1 MSKSVQDGVIKFLS
15 PSMINKF
22 DSTQSFGCERRWW
35 YRYVKGLDEPQTGNQ
50 ELGEKLHAL
59 IENRLKTGETPVV
72 AGAGH
77 EAAGLYLA
85 GQAMIESVAQRTIIG
100 VERGLPADFRLDGI
114 AFSPMSK
121 CDVVTMDGIIDW
133 KTSSDI
139 NRYGKTERELA
150 TDTQMVLYALAF
162 HPTAESVKLAHG
174 QFQTKG
180 RKSTHFVEVEVTNKD
195 LADHRNN
202 VIIPLVQKMKSAASE
217 TDVRKLPRNEKSCF
231 NCAYKPHCPT
241 AEGEN
246 IMSFFS
252 KMKSTAVTVD
262 PNLKQGQVLVMEPEK
277 FAQSVLPPDAP
288 RSDPA
293 KASEPV
299 AGFSPT
305 PAPRVTEAPSPS
317 ADLAHD
323 VHEGVKTT
331 LVGRVEDGKVVVT
344 DERREPVTE
353 PVKRGRG
360 RPPGAKNKPKDEPAA
375 AQATVVTYDPNE
387 ARGLVIKSTT
397 ITKGY
402 TVNVGAFNSVRF
414 DVSMTAEGADVYDAL
429 KAEVDAALEAEVV
442 KYQAEVDAKNKV
454 SVPAKEVVLK

>member
-1 MSKSVQDGVIKFLS
+1 MSKSVEDGIVKLLS

-59 IENRLKTGETPVV
+59 IEHRLKTGETPVV
-72 AGAGH
+72 EH

-100 VERGLPADFRLDGI
+100 IERALPRDFTVDGTP
-114 AFSPMSK
+114 FSPMSK
-121 CDVVTMDGIIDW
+121 CDVVLMDGIIDW

-162 HPTAESVKLAHG
+162 HPTTETVKLAHG
-174 QFQTKG
+174 QFQTRG
-180 RKSTHFVEVEVTNKD
+180 RKATNFVEVEVTDKH
-195 LADHRNN
+195 LASHRDN

-217 TDVRKLPRNEKSCF
+217 SDVRKLPRNEKSCF

-252 KMKSTAVTVD
+252 KMKPAAAA
-262 PNLKQGQVLVMEPEK
+262 PEV
-277 FAQSVLPPDAP
+277 QPVLPPDAP
-288 RSDPA
+288 KSDPA
-293 KASEPV
+293 KAAEPV
-299 AGFSPT
+299 EGFSPV
-305 PAPRVTEAPSPS
+305 PAPRRNLIVEAAPSPS
-317 ADLAHD
+317 ADLAH
-323 VHEGVKTT
+323 EAPKPTPPPAPET
-331 LVGRVEDGKVVVT
+331 
-344 DERREPVTE
+344 PAE

-360 RPPGAKNKPKDEPAA
+360 RPPGSKNRPKEPSVTTDPNVKDGYVIAYDPAKIVNA
-375 AQATVVTYDPNE
+375 AQ
-387 ARGLVIKSTT
+387 GMIIKSRTV
-397 ITKGY
+397 TKGY

-414 DVSMTAEGADVYDAL
+414 DFSATAEGGTDEELRDY
-429 KAEVDAALEAEVV
+429 VDSVLEAEVS